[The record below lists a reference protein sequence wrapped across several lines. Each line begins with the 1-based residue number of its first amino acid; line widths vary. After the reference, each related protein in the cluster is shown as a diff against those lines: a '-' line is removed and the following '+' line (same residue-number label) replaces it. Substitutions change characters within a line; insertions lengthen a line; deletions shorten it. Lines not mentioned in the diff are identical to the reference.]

1 MNSNPRSRRTHSSE
15 FKAQVMAEGRKPGA
29 SIAAVALRHGLNP
42 NLVHKWF
49 AGQGLKRTGLTAP
62 SAMASAPGLQ
72 FIPVGVTTA
81 NGPNPA
87 LALAASDDW
96 QLELVMGALSVKL
109 SCPRAAAAGFA
120 PVLRSLADA
129 MERA

>member
-1 MNSNPRSRRTHSSE
+1 
-15 FKAQVMAEGRKPGA
+15 MAEGRKPGA

-87 LALAASDDW
+87 LALAASAP
-96 QLELVMGALSVKL
+96 ELQTR
-109 SCPRAAAAGFA
+109 RAALAALPRVARTGTQLFQFA
-120 PVLRSLADA
+120 ELIEGSRGWG
-129 MERA
+129 RAAPCFCACSARW